1 MPDYTRRMTT
11 TSTAATAVTTAANA
25 AITAAN
31 ATGSAG
37 VSGMDPAHHRDS
49 ASGADTPVDD
59 LVPTLRALRDAW
71 QSRKPAQAQRR
82 QDLERLRDALK
93 SRLDEM
99 ADAIAADFGH
109 RSRDESRIADGMTVL
124 NDIDHLLKHLRG
136 WMKPRRV
143 GVGWRFLP
151 ARAEIRPEPLGV
163 VGVIAPWN
171 YPVNLALIPLAT
183 AIAAGNHVYLKPS
196 EHTPRTSEFLRKLL
210 ADVFPDGRVAVAI
223 GGADIGAAFA
233 ALPFDHLVF
242 TGSTAV
248 GRKVMAAAAPNLTPL
263 TLELGGKSPAI
274 IADDY
279 PIERAAARL
288 ATGKW
293 FNGGQTCIAPDYV
306 LVPAGKRDALVD
318 ALRTEVQARY
328 GKDLS
333 NLDDY
338 TRIVNDG
345 QYARLQGYLDDAA
358 ARGIETLTLAGT
370 SDAAQRIM
378 PPTLLLDPGDDAKV
392 MQDEI
397 FGPLLPIKTYRTL
410 DEAIAYVNAHDRPLA
425 LYPFSHDRATV
436 EKILHHTL
444 AGGVSVND
452 TLFHFA
458 IGNLPFG
465 GVGPSGMGAYHA
477 RAGFDAMSKQLPILW
492 QARRTGGDLLK
503 PPYSKAKWLLDLIVR

>member
-1 MPDYTRRMTT
+1 MN
-11 TSTAATAVTTAANA
+11 ATADAMPLQTTAHPGPDTTAVA
-25 AITAAN
+25 ALA
-31 ATGSAG
+31 
-37 VSGMDPAHHRDS
+37 
-49 ASGADTPVDD
+49 
-59 LVPTLRALRDAW
+59 PTLQGLRSAW
-71 QSRKPAQAQRR
+71 QARKPDHAQRR
-82 QDLERLRDALK
+82 RDLQRLRDALK
-93 SRLDEM
+93 RRLDEM
-99 ADAIAADFGH
+99 ADAVAADFGH
-109 RSRDESRIADGMTVL
+109 RSKDESRIADGMTVL
-124 NDIDHLLKHLRG
+124 NDIDHLLRHLRG
-136 WMKPRRV
+136 WMKPRGV

-151 ARAEIRPEPLGV
+151 ARAQVRPSPLGV

-196 EHTPRTSEFLRKLL
+196 EHTPRTSEFLRSLL
-210 ADVFPDGRVAVAI
+210 AEVFPAERVAVAL
-223 GGADIGAAFA
+223 GGAEVGAAFA

-274 IADDY
+274 VADDY
-279 PIERAAARL
+279 PVAKAAARI

-306 LVPAGKRDALVD
+306 LVPAGQRDAFID
-318 ALRTEVQARY
+318 ALRAEVQARY
-328 GKDLS
+328 GADLS
-333 NLDDY
+333 NLSDY
-338 TRIVNDG
+338 TRVVNAG

-358 ARGIETLTLAGT
+358 ARGIETLTLAGRADPA
-370 SDAAQRIM
+370 SRVL
-378 PPTLLLDPGDDAKV
+378 PPTVLLEPGDDATV
-392 MQDEI
+392 MQEEI
-397 FGPLLPIKTYRTL
+397 FGPLLPVKSYRTL

-436 EKILHHTL
+436 ERILARTL

-458 IGNLPFG
+458 VGNLPFG

-477 RAGFDAMSKQLPILW
+477 RAGFDAMSKQLPVFW
-492 QARRTGGDLLK
+492 QARMTGGDLLK
-503 PPYSKAKWLLDLIVR
+503 PPYAKAKWLLDLIIR